1 MGDDITR
8 SAGTEAAF
16 AEWKAIHEEI
26 SRSGDETDSAD
37 HPLWDRLQNAETR
50 IMQSDETGP
59 RVAEIRLWVGL
70 TKFGLLYQSEHEAA
84 RREDADW
91 LLRYARSGEQQN
103 EAMLHAIK
111 ALRSGGARPA
121 IDNAAQSTKRI
132 VSRFLAIGGRFMI
145 DPQGQPDAAIN
156 MRRILSLETP
166 EQERTRLRRSARAAQ
181 ALIDQ
186 RRDQIVTLIRQ
197 HGRQS
202 AGWLLWENVA

>member
-1 MGDDITR
+1 MGSDTIR
-8 SAGTEAAF
+8 SASTEAAF
-16 AEWKAIHEEI
+16 GEWKAIHEEI
-26 SRSGDETDSAD
+26 SRSGDETDSAE
-37 HPLWDRLQNAETR
+37 HPLWGRLQSAENR

-59 RVAEIRLWVGL
+59 RVAEIRLWLGL

-91 LLRYARSGEQQN
+91 LLQYARSGEQQN
-103 EAMLHAIK
+103 DAILYAIK
-111 ALRSGGARPA
+111 ALRSGARPA
-121 IDNAAQSTKRI
+121 VDNAAQSTKRI